1 MKDRKALP
9 KMISN
14 EKKDEL
20 LEKTHSVM
28 LLDLGNKVLYKFA
41 NIYIYIHVWL

>member
-1 MKDRKALP
+1 
-9 KMISN
+9 MISN

-20 LEKTHSVM
+20 LEKTHSAM

-41 NIYIYIHVWL
+41 KYICIYVIVKL